1 MNKKKDLPRGTLI
14 VNEDADKGSDNNIE
28 LAAKIR
34 DLELEN
40 DILRQTIEILKK
52 DQGIDLLR
60 LKNAE
65 SEEYSYLPEEAKEYV
80 TEAYEATGE
89 VILTEKNKKKN
100 QVYLNP
106 DYIAYLQLTSK
117 EKEKVSNIPD
127 PYTIDYDFRKLEGDL
142 VLPSSYDLRNHNGKN
157 YVGPMKYQSTT
168 GLCWAFNFLKS

>member
-1 MNKKKDLPRGTLI
+1 MNKKKDLPKGTLI

-65 SEEYSYLPEEAKEYV
+65 K
-80 TEAYEATGE
+80 TM
-89 VILTEKNKKKN
+89 I
-100 QVYLNP
+100 
-106 DYIAYLQLTSK
+106 
-117 EKEKVSNIPD
+117 
-127 PYTIDYDFRKLEGDL
+127 IDA
-142 VLPSSYDLRNHNGKN
+142 LRN
-157 YVGPMKYQSTT
+157 KYALSLASCKTLNIQEQ
-168 GLCWAFNFLKS
+168 LFLSAQDRTITL